1 MQKSLAARLTEGH
14 LMDSG
19 GHLSRCQRLGKFLKK
34 LCVKCF
40 FLLQFTVFVHK
51 NKKGTEKTLM

>member
-19 GHLSRCQRLGKFLKK
+19 GHLSRCQQLGKFLKK
-34 LCVKCF
+34 LFVKC